1 MAATQPPLAR
11 RLSLVDAVIIG
22 LGSMIGAG
30 VFSVFAPAAQAAGAA
45 LLIGLGIAAVVA
57 YCNATS
63 SAQLAAMYPT
73 SGGTYIYG
81 RERLGAWWGYVA
93 GWGFVVGKIASCAA
107 MALTIVAYV
116 LPTEW
121 QRPVAVCTV
130 AVLTAVTCLGVTRTA
145 RVTAILVCVVLAIL
159 GIAVVAAWAGGQPHM
174 TRWEPTHAGHGWYGI
189 VQSAGLIFFAYA
201 GYARIATLGEEVRE
215 PRRTIPRAI
224 LIALLIA
231 VVVYAAVALTTLA
244 ALGPQRLA
252 ASSAPVAD
260 AVAAGSWTWAV
271 PLVRVG
277 AVAASVGALLALIAG
292 IGRTTLAMARHAD
305 LPRWLAAVDP
315 RRQIPRRA
323 QLAVGLTVCVLVAF
337 TDLRGAI
344 AFSSFG
350 VLIYYL
356 IANLAAFTQAGDDRR
371 YPRPVQVL
379 GVIGCAGLVAT
390 LPIAG
395 IAAGVTIFAVGVV
408 LRLVRLRTHA

>member
-1 MAATQPPLAR
+1 M
-11 RLSLVDAVIIG
+11 IIG

-30 VFSVFAPAAQAAGAA
+30 VFSVFGPAAQAAGAA

-63 SAQLAAMYPT
+63 SAQLAATYPT

-81 RERLGAWWGYVA
+81 RERLGAWWGYIA
-93 GWGFVVGKIASCAA
+93 GWGFVSGKIASCAA
-107 MALTIVAYV
+107 MALTVVAYV
-116 LPTEW
+116 IPTAW

-130 AVLTAVTCLGVTRTA
+130 AVMTAVTCLGVTRTA
-145 RVTAILVCVVLAIL
+145 RVTAILVSIVLAIL
-159 GIAVVAAWAGGQPHM
+159 GIAVVGAWAGGNPQG
-174 TRWEPTHAGHGWYGI
+174 TRWDPTTAGHGWYGV

-231 VVVYAAVALTTLA
+231 VVGYAAVALTTLA
-244 ALGPQRLA
+244 TLGPQRLA
-252 ASSAPVAD
+252 ASSAPVVD
-260 AVAAGSWTWAV
+260 AVAAGSWNWAV

-277 AVAASVGALLALIAG
+277 AVAASLGALLALIAG

-315 RRQIPRRA
+315 KRQIPRRA
-323 QLAVGLTVCVLVAF
+323 QLAVGLLVCVLVAL

-356 IANLAAFTQAGDDRR
+356 IANLAAFTQPGDDRR
-371 YPRPVQVL
+371 YPRPVQIL

-390 LPIAG
+390 LPITG
-395 IAAGVTIFAVGVV
+395 IVTGLAIFAVGVV
-408 LRLVRLRTHA
+408 LRLVRLRTRA

>member
-1 MAATQPPLAR
+1 MAATQPALAR

-63 SAQLAAMYPT
+63 SAQLAAIYPT

-93 GWGFVVGKIASCAA
+93 GWGFIVGKIASCAA

-116 LPTEW
+116 LPTGW

-130 AVLTAVTCLGVTRTA
+130 AVMTAVTCLGVTRTA

-189 VQSAGLIFFAYA
+189 VQSAGLLFFAYA

-277 AVAASVGALLALIAG
+277 AVAASLGALLALIAG

-408 LRLVRLRTHA
+408 LRLVRLRTRA